1 MDTWNWLMDVFFWWY
16 GRWKLDAGK
25 TDMVDGEM
33 VGEQLLNQRT
43 KVTHYEYIPKVLRK
57 GDRFHGPVAQ
67 LSLMFNHICRCI
79 RMYIVLVDVEYSIHK
94 RKTKLLMKS
103 HYCAGS
109 SATSPLSLQVQN
121 NTFEIWNDLEHCGA
135 KRPWRTS
142 DDQCIPARALF
153 YQTNLQP
160 CILFSFKRDE
170 TDETELLRET
180 W

>member
-1 MDTWNWLMDVFFWWY
+1 
-16 GRWKLDAGK
+16 
-25 TDMVDGEM
+25 MVDGEM

-103 HYCAGS
+103 HYCAG
-109 SATSPLSLQVQN
+109 
-121 NTFEIWNDLEHCGA
+121 I
-135 KRPWRTS
+135 
-142 DDQCIPARALF
+142 
-153 YQTNLQP
+153 
-160 CILFSFKRDE
+160 
-170 TDETELLRET
+170 
-180 W
+180 